1 MSNQTR
7 EISLGFVQLEADAI
21 EKVLNLE
28 PPSPAGQDP
37 ILWAPDIYSGR
48 GNAPLS
54 LPAPLNRVQQRA
66 LIDQLRPLLAKLNA
80 PGAGEE
86 ELKAEEKPKNSSSD
100 DLRSSHQQ

>member
-1 MSNQTR
+1 MSNKPI
-7 EISLGFVQLEADAI
+7 EISLGFVQLEADPI

-54 LPAPLNRVQQRA
+54 LPAPLNRLQQRA
-66 LIDQLRPLLAKLNA
+66 LIDELRPLLAKLHP
-80 PGAGEE
+80 PGAGDE
-86 ELKAEEKPKNSSSD
+86 ELKAEEKP
-100 DLRSSHQQ
+100 

>member
-7 EISLGFVQLEADAI
+7 EISLVFVQLEADAI

-66 LIDQLRPLLAKLNA
+66 LIDHLRPLLAKLHA
-80 PGAGEE
+80 PSAGEE
-86 ELKAEEKPKNSSSD
+86 ELKADEKP
-100 DLRSSHQQ
+100 

>member
-7 EISLGFVQLEADAI
+7 EISLVFVQLEADAI

-28 PPSPAGQDP
+28 PPFPAGQDP

-86 ELKAEEKPKNSSSD
+86 ELKAEEKPKHSSSGA
-100 DLRSSHQQ
+100 LRSSRQQ

>member
-1 MSNQTR
+1 MSNKPL
-7 EISLGFVQLEADAI
+7 EISLGFVQLEADPI

-54 LPAPLNRVQQRA
+54 LPAPLNRLQHRA
-66 LIDQLRPLLAKLNA
+66 LIDDLRPLLAKLHP
-80 PGAGEE
+80 PGAGNE
-86 ELKAEEKPKNSSSD
+86 ELRAEDKP
-100 DLRSSHQQ
+100 

>member
-1 MSNQTR
+1 MSNKPI
-7 EISLGFVQLEADAI
+7 EISLGFVQLEADPI

-54 LPAPLNRVQQRA
+54 LPAPLNRLQQRA
-66 LIDQLRPLLAKLNA
+66 LIDDLRPLLAKLNP
-80 PGAGEE
+80 PGAGDE
-86 ELKAEEKPKNSSSD
+86 ELKAEEKP
-100 DLRSSHQQ
+100 

>member
-1 MSNQTR
+1 M
-7 EISLGFVQLEADAI
+7 QLEADPI

-54 LPAPLNRVQQRA
+54 LPAPLNRLQQRA
-66 LIDQLRPLLAKLNA
+66 LIDELHPLLAKLNP
-80 PGAGEE
+80 PGAGDE
-86 ELKAEEKPKNSSSD
+86 ELKAEEKP
-100 DLRSSHQQ
+100 

>member
-1 MSNQTR
+1 MSNQPR
-7 EISLGFVQLEADAI
+7 EISLGFAQLEADPI

-54 LPAPLNRVQQRA
+54 LPAPLNRLQQRA
-66 LIDQLRPLLAKLNA
+66 LIHQLHPLLAKLHA
-80 PGAGEE
+80 PSAGEE
-86 ELKAEEKPKNSSSD
+86 ELKAEEKP
-100 DLRSSHQQ
+100 

>member
-1 MSNQTR
+1 MKLMSNKPI
-7 EISLGFVQLEADAI
+7 EISLGFVQLEADPI

-54 LPAPLNRVQQRA
+54 LPAPLNRLQQRA
-66 LIDQLRPLLAKLNA
+66 LIDDLRPLLVRLNP
-80 PGAGEE
+80 PGAGDE
-86 ELKAEEKPKNSSSD
+86 ELKAEEKP
-100 DLRSSHQQ
+100 